1 MEKSDKQVGTTA
13 RLTKEDAMRIKL
25 TMGVPMLAATLEVA
39 AGAEGAGPFSPDR
52 PSPPRMCKRRVD
64 RRPMR

>member
-39 AGAEGAGPFSPDR
+39 AGLALKLDMLEIKGGYELN
-52 PSPPRMCKRRVD
+52 C
-64 RRPMR
+64 